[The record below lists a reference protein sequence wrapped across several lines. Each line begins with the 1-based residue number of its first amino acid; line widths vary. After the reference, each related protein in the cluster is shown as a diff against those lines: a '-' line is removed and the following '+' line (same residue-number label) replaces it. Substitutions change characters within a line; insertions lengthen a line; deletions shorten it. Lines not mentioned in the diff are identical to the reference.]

1 MDEKSFVWTSELNQ
15 RFFELRFENDWLFKK
30 KKQPWGEF
38 HKILMDNGFP
48 EEMTIS
54 QVRKKW
60 SYIYDMYKLAKKT
73 KNKSWKYYK
82 LFDKHF
88 GKTKVLDKYESWTD
102 DWRLKLITSIT
113 ETKSMT
119 LDVLSMWK
127 TVERSLRSQDLP
139 LDCCIQDIK
148 GLWQHIRTTF
158 NRKHRLKIKKGAELS
173 EWPLYDVMLSYF
185 QTYEPEYVV
194 NLENEAACG
203 FVVRRRIKNK
213 FSKKQKNT
221 DSNDNE
227 NEFQWSKDITE
238 TFIQIRLQNDWLFS
252 KKKWAWN
259 DLHAIM
265 VGEYG
270 FPKTLT
276 SREICRKWAAT
287 FSEYQKAK
295 ATNNKS
301 WMYYN
306 LFEVYLG
313 EGRLSLNPIIDWQEE
328 WVHNFI
334 SARVDSE
341 HGFSGTLKDQLTAW
355 REVEKR
361 LRSVGLP
368 LDHSLL
374 DLPEI
379 WTHLLKT
386 FRWKKKFANKGILN
400 EQWPYYE
407 AMAQYVENKV
417 RVPVKKKPRVV
428 SHEHYDDLPDDYE
441 DDMKL
446 FDLKQRLQVKP
457 KYEETHSCRSC
468 WNEEACVDIFAQP
481 DGDGLDIA
489 SKLRTIGGVEV
500 DQSDHL
506 PSQICL
512 NCLRELEDA
521 FKFRLR
527 CQDVD
532 KHLRSNNAADKI
544 KVEID
549 KTEENDENEDLNN
562 IDDLKDGDHHDI
574 DDNDNH
580 FEDAPPVEDMTSD
593 VKPTVKTETPKVI
606 RKRKKQRKLRYDY
619 WKICEVCGKPTRNLI
634 SHLDMHSNS
643 KPYSCDVCDKKFKF
657 KSGLVIHKAVHDPT
671 PRKTCEVCGK
681 TFHIVAQ
688 YRRHFV
694 YHANERKYECE
705 TCGKRF
711 NTLDILR
718 VHNRTHTDE
727 RPFSCQVCGKSFRT
741 AGCVSRHKRIV
752 HNRNLKLQRLWWVAA
767 ALLVWTPHAYCRNVT
782 HEDIRDAMMSLVH
795 MFRTSESKLERHEYR
810 EKTSGEQL
818 KKLVLGLE
826 KKHRALEPL
835 KGMISRLDERLSNVE
850 TILLQKEERE
860 KTTQQKT
867 ADALNDIQKS
877 LLALTAS
884 LNKKPAA
891 SADIENNLTT
901 NDDTLETR
909 LASTDAKIDAV
920 KSEIENLK
928 NSLSKDNLRA
938 MCLDVASDVNP
949 LEKHISEAEKLLN
962 KYELKLNEYGN
973 SSKVPTD
980 FVPLSEVSLA
990 DEAWHSKMSEVM
1002 EKQEKEIVKIQKLL
1016 SDAESMWKDLPR
1028 LADLQIS
1035 INQTLEAIESAK
1047 EDLKETSEKVVSQVA
1062 VKLREMTDRLA
1073 TTNEDIQ
1080 NSLTQGNTMT
1090 EHAYNDISR
1099 SYESLKN
1106 EVQSLTKNERVLIE
1120 TADNVIATKKR
1131 IEYGVHQILAEVGE
1145 LVRNQGN
1152 SLNKTVNDRFDNVQL
1167 AILEKQS
1174 TAQSN
1179 ISDKIETEMAP
1190 VWRQIGSM
1198 YKQLTANK
1206 ESLDKLTEQ
1215 TGRYVNDSSTSMDNI
1230 NDKVGKI
1237 TARMTEVDDNLNYL
1251 LGRLSLVTQEFH
1263 QIKTGLGEALDKA
1276 KSNLRTVQD
1285 KEDKGPGPHNISSA
1299 EKTD

>member
-1 MDEKSFVWTSELNQ
+1 MDEKSFVWTTELNK
-15 RFFELRFENDWLFKK
+15 RLFELRFENDWLFKN

-38 HKILMDNGFP
+38 HKLLIENGFP
-48 EEMTIS
+48 EEMTINH
-54 QVRKKW
+54 VRKKW
-60 SYIYDMYKLAKKT
+60 SYTYDMYKIAKKT

-88 GKTKVLDKYESWTD
+88 GKSKILDKYESWSD
-102 DWRLKLITSIT
+102 EWRLKLITCIT
-113 ETKSMT
+113 ETKCIKMDLVT
-119 LDVLSMWK
+119 MWK
-127 TVERSLRSQDLP
+127 AVERAMRSEELP
-139 LDCCIQDIK
+139 IDCCIQDIK

-173 EWPLYDVMLSYF
+173 EWPLYDVMINYF
-185 QTYEPEYVV
+185 QTFEPEYLL
-194 NLENEAACG
+194 NLENETACT
-203 FVVRRRIKNK
+203 FIRRQKSRNK
-213 FSKKQKNT
+213 YCKQKGT

-259 DLHAIM
+259 DLLGIM
-265 VGEYG
+265 IGEYG

-287 FSEYQKAK
+287 FAEYQKAK

-301 WMYYN
+301 WVYYN

-328 WVHNFI
+328 WVHNLI
-334 SARVDSE
+334 SARIDFE
-341 HGFSGTLKDQLTAW
+341 HIFYSSLKDQSVGW

-386 FRWKKKFANKGILN
+386 FRWKKKFASKGILN

-407 AMAQYVENKV
+407 AMAQYVENQV
-417 RVPVKKKPRVV
+417 RRPVKKKPRVI
-428 SHEHYDDLPDDYE
+428 HDHYDDGADDDYE

-446 FDLKQRLQVKP
+446 FDLKQRLQLKP
-457 KYEETHSCRSC
+457 KYEEANSCRSC
-468 WNEEACVDIFAQP
+468 WNEEACINIFDQT
-481 DGDGLDIA
+481 DVEGFDIA
-489 SKLRTIGGVEV
+489 YKLRTIGGVEV
-500 DQSDHL
+500 DKSDHL

-512 NCLRELEDA
+512 NCFRELEDA

-532 KHLRSNNAADKI
+532 KHFRSNNAPDKI
-544 KVEID
+544 KIEID
-549 KTEENDENEDLNN
+549 KVEENEDLNN
-562 IDDLKDGDHHDI
+562 MGDEKDDDHHDI

-580 FEDAPPVEDMTSD
+580 FDDIANVPELATDA
-593 VKPTVKTETPKVI
+593 KPTVKTETPKVM

-619 WKICEVCGKPTRNLI
+619 WKICEVCGKHTRNLV

-657 KSGLVIHKAVHDPT
+657 KSGLVIHKAIHNPT

-741 AGCVSRHKRIV
+741 AGCVSRHKRI
-752 HNRNLKLQRLWWVAA
+752 RLLWVAA
-767 ALLVWTPHAYCRNVT
+767 ILLVWSPHAYCRNVT
-782 HEDIRDAMMSLVH
+782 HDDIRDAIMSLIH
-795 MFRTSESKLERHEYR
+795 MFRTSESKMERHEYR
-810 EKTSGEQL
+810 EKVVGEQL
-818 KKLVLGLE
+818 KKMVTGLE

-860 KTTQQKT
+860 KATQQKT
-867 ADALNDIQKS
+867 TDALSEIQKS
-877 LLALTAS
+877 LQTLTAS
-884 LNKKPAA
+884 LNKKTVA

-901 NDDTLETR
+901 NDDTLQTR
-909 LASTDAKIDAV
+909 LDSTDAKIDAV
-920 KSEIENLK
+920 KTEIENLK

-938 MCLDVASDVNP
+938 MCLEVASDVNP

-973 SSKVPTD
+973 SSKVQTD

-1002 EKQEKEIVKIQKLL
+1002 ERQEKEIVKIQKLL

-1035 INQTLEAIESAK
+1035 TNQTLEAIESAK
-1047 EDLKETSEKVVSQVA
+1047 EDLKEANEKVVNQVTL
-1062 VKLREMTDRLA
+1062 KLREMTDRLA
-1073 TTNEDIQ
+1073 ATNEDIQ
-1080 NSLTQGNTMT
+1080 SSLTQGNTMT
-1090 EHAYNDISR
+1090 ERAYNDISR

-1106 EVQSLTKNERVLIE
+1106 EVQALTKNEHVLVQ

-1145 LVRNQGN
+1145 LVKNQGTA
-1152 SLNKTVNDRFDNVQL
+1152 LNKTVNDRFDNVQL
-1167 AILEKQS
+1167 AILDKQS

-1179 ISDKIETEMAP
+1179 LSDKIETEMAP
-1190 VWRQIGSM
+1190 VWRQIGIM

-1206 ESLDKLTEQ
+1206 DSLDKLTEQ
-1215 TGRYVNDSSTSMDNI
+1215 TVRYVNESATSMDNI

-1237 TARMTEVDDNLNYL
+1237 TARMSEVDDNLNYL

-1263 QIKTGLGEALDKA
+1263 QIKTGLGEALEKA
-1276 KSNLRTVQD
+1276 KSNLRTVQEQ
-1285 KEDKGPGPHNISSA
+1285 EDKGPGPHKIASE
-1299 EKTD
+1299 EKAD